1 MAIAHSANARGQAH
15 GLVEHLQAVASNL
28 QVGG

>member
-1 MAIAHSANARGQAH
+1 MAIAHSANARGQARE
-15 GLVEHLQAVASNL
+15 LVEHLQAVASNL